1 MLDYGFDAG
10 WNDNNEYGVMDDDA
24 RCAGFG
30 APLPLHRSRPLQA
43 LLMTRASFEAQARHR
58 PGEVPFSVTRA
69 GCPGIQRYAQTWSG
83 DNTTSWATLRWNIRT
98 GLQMSLSGM
107 FNVGH
112 DVGGFAGPVPD
123 AELFVRWVQA
133 CCLNPRMVMNSW
145 KADGTVNVPWLHPDV
160 SPLVN
165 AAIALRYRLLPYL
178 WRLFERAR
186 DHGEPIIRPTFYS
199 FPDDEACYADSDDFM
214 VGDEVLVAPVV
225 TPGRHRAPGLPAA
238 RAARMD
244 RLRDRGAASRRSDDR
259 RRRAA
264 RAPAAVRARRRPPPA
279 RRARGAGAYARGSG
293 ARGRVRRTALK
304 RDALAPPVPGRGEPP
319 RRVSAQSRYHAGYL
333 VRSTTAAPMPLSPK
347 PRIALLED
355 DPVQAES
362 LAGWLRAAGFEVAHF
377 RAGYDL
383 MASLRRHPAEL
394 LVLDK
399 RVPDISGIEVL
410 KWARA
415 DLSYQSPILII
426 TSHDSEVDVVSA
438 LEAGADDYLQKPL
451 RRAEFIARIEAAW
464 RRHTGGT
471 VAVTELVL
479 APYRLDRA
487 EATASLHGRP
497 IELTQK
503 EFDIAWHL
511 FRHVGSLV
519 AREDLLRA
527 VWGLNGS
534 VQTRTLDV
542 HMSRVRRKLA
552 LQPENG
558 VRLQSIYSF
567 GYRFDRTTD

>member
-1 MLDYGFDAG
+1 
-10 WNDNNEYGVMDDDA
+10 
-24 RCAGFG
+24 
-30 APLPLHRSRPLQA
+30 
-43 LLMTRASFEAQARHR
+43 
-58 PGEVPFSVTRA
+58 
-69 GCPGIQRYAQTWSG
+69 
-83 DNTTSWATLRWNIRT
+83 
-98 GLQMSLSGM
+98 
-107 FNVGH
+107 
-112 DVGGFAGPVPD
+112 
-123 AELFVRWVQA
+123 
-133 CCLNPRMVMNSW
+133 
-145 KADGTVNVPWLHPDV
+145 
-160 SPLVN
+160 
-165 AAIALRYRLLPYL
+165 
-178 WRLFERAR
+178 
-186 DHGEPIIRPTFYS
+186 
-199 FPDDEACYADSDDFM
+199 
-214 VGDEVLVAPVV
+214 
-225 TPGRHRAPGLPAA
+225 
-238 RAARMD
+238 
-244 RLRDRGAASRRSDDR
+244 
-259 RRRAA
+259 
-264 RAPAAVRARRRPPPA
+264 
-279 RRARGAGAYARGSG
+279 
-293 ARGRVRRTALK
+293 
-304 RDALAPPVPGRGEPP
+304 
-319 RRVSAQSRYHAGYL
+319 
-333 VRSTTAAPMPLSPK
+333 MPLSPK

-362 LAGWLRAAGFEVAHF
+362 LLGWLRAAGFEVAHF

-399 RVPDISGIEVL
+399 RVPDISGIDVL

-415 DLSYQSPILII
+415 DLSYRSPILII

-479 APYRLDRA
+479 GPYRLDRA
-487 EATASLHGRP
+487 EATASLHGQP

-567 GYRFDRTTD
+567 GYRFDRTAD